1 MPYLKHD
8 TPNARNQP
16 HRLGLPRLAGSPWRT
31 SSQAVAALALL
42 LGSASAALHSHAQ
55 SSAPV
60 AAPASAG
67 TTARPA
73 MTVTVAQPLRE
84 AMTQRLAANGNIAA
98 WQDMSVSAEV
108 AGPRIRELR
117 AQVGDSVKAGQVLAV
132 LDDEALQADL
142 RLAQAT
148 LADAQAQLAEAAAN
162 AARARSLDGTGAL
175 SAQQAGQMLAA
186 EQSARARVDMA
197 SAQLASQQLRLR
209 HTQITAPDA
218 GVITARTAL
227 LGGVAQPGLEL
238 FRLIRHGRL
247 EWRGEVT
254 ANELPRIASG
264 QGVHI
269 ALPNGT
275 TLAGRVRLVAPTVD
289 PQTRNALVYV
299 DVQQPAQG
307 VAPARPGMF
316 ARGEFVVP
324 GSQALSV
331 PAQALVVRDGFHFVF
346 VIDANNKAHQRKVDT
361 GRRAAERV
369 EIVKG
374 LQAHERVAVAGA
386 GFLNDG
392 DTVRIGVAAPTKP

>member
-1 MPYLKHD
+1 
-8 TPNARNQP
+8 
-16 HRLGLPRLAGSPWRT
+16 
-31 SSQAVAALALL
+31 
-42 LGSASAALHSHAQ
+42 
-55 SSAPV
+55 
-60 AAPASAG
+60 
-67 TTARPA
+67 

-98 WQDMSVSAEV
+98 WQDMSVSADV

-142 RLAQAT
+142 RLVQAT
-148 LADAQAQLAEAAAN
+148 LADAEAQLTDAAAN
-162 AARARSLDGTGAL
+162 AARARTLDGTGAL
-175 SAQQAGQMLAA
+175 SAQQAGQMLMA
-186 EQSARARVDMA
+186 EQSAKARVDMA
-197 SAQLASQQLRLR
+197 RAQVASQQLRLR
-209 HTQITAPDA
+209 HTQITAPDS
-218 GVITARTAL
+218 GVVTARTAL
-227 LGGVAQPGLEL
+227 LGGVAQPGVEL

-254 ANELPRIASG
+254 AGELPRIGIG
-264 QGVHI
+264 QGVQI

-275 TLAGRVRLVAPTVD
+275 SLAGRVRLVAPTVD

-299 DVQQPAQG
+299 DIQQPATG
-307 VAPARPGMF
+307 AAPARPGMF

-324 GSQALSV
+324 GSEALSV

-346 VIDANNKAHQRKVDT
+346 VIDGNHKAHQRKVDT

-374 LQAHERVAVAGA
+374 LQTNERVAVAGA

-392 DTVRIGVAAPTKP
+392 DTVRIGVAAQTQGTAAGLTAGPAVAVPAQRQGARP